1 MLDGSGLGVQGLTD
15 DTTTG
20 SRRPRLSIEDWT
32 ALLADRYF
40 PERAISGPVHLAV
53 DDDALDE
60 IAGTDRGEG
69 AAALAAAVRPGLRV
83 HDPRHLFDDIT
94 ASGYRW
100 AGNRYQGPPPFL
112 PCLALCVLAASRMDA
127 SVAISST
134 NYYARLQKALGIDV
148 SAALGYPDAVPAL
161 FRLLRDWLNAQ
172 RGRRGLSTIP
182 DTASPAHIGFALSQ
196 IHVRES
202 DRRKLTRFFT
212 LLALNPTD
220 AASANELVGAL
231 RRWTHRSDL
240 SAGAKAFIASDRDRA
255 AVAALIASELRGWD
269 KTERD
274 EHGRRLGRVHLLL
287 EIKGGATWG
296 ALVTR
301 PDGFPPAAA
310 FSTTDGLTLDLHS
323 TVEGFYDPVWF
334 ARSEAHLLAR
344 AFAGVLLLRS
354 GEIGL
359 RFAIDEV
366 TALGPDP
373 RTGRLATVHRVEPG
387 ERHWILVHANKRE
400 AVLELLE
407 KIAREGWSDAP
418 GAPEGWLL
426 LRDVIVDMPPAYVV
440 PESLSALVPAVDARP
455 ELNGGL
461 PVGRMS
467 NIPTYLRGG
476 EPDLWIPDWLATSP
490 GMRIRLDGEEVGNSG
505 ATRLQMSRI
514 ASEPGVH
521 LIEVGGAKLRFR
533 SIDRVLTSPPSTAEA
548 CRIVVR
554 PATGDSFSLP
564 ADGGLD
570 GHWVCGAIASPDP
583 DTPNKGQV
591 PVLVPYGA
599 RRYVVVGSRIGEV
612 AECRAPST
620 PGWLEEV
627 GVLPQDFEIY
637 PAFAAAWMLME
648 WPYRGWQVRELAPTP
663 PAEGVGN
670 AERNV
675 EWAKALDIE
684 ARLETPD
691 SDQAWDSYRA
701 CARAILDEGGS

>member
-1 MLDGSGLGVQGLTD
+1 MGPDWGSKGLTD
-15 DTTTG
+15 ETTTG
-20 SRRPRLSIEDWT
+20 SRRRRLSIEEWT

-40 PERAISGPVHLAV
+40 PERAIPGPVHLAV

-69 AAALAAAVRPGLRV
+69 AAALAAAVRPSLRV
-83 HDPRHLFDDIT
+83 QDPRLLFDDIT
-94 ASGYRW
+94 ATGYRW
-100 AGNRYQGPPPFL
+100 AGNRYPGPPPFL

-134 NYYARLQKALGIDV
+134 NYYVRLQKALGIDV
-148 SAALGYPDAVPAL
+148 SAAVGYPDAVPAL
-161 FRLLRDWLNAQ
+161 FRLLREWLNAQ

-212 LLALNPTD
+212 LLALSPTD

-231 RRWTHRSDL
+231 RRWAPRSDL
-240 SAGAKAFIASDRDRA
+240 SAGAKAFIASDANREG
-255 AVAALIASELRGWD
+255 VAALIASELREWD
-269 KTERD
+269 ETERD
-274 EHGRRLGRVHLLL
+274 EHGRRLGRIQLLL
-287 EIKGGATWG
+287 EIKGAATWG
-296 ALVTR
+296 VLVTK
-301 PDGFPPAAA
+301 PEGFPPAAA
-310 FSTTDGLTLDLHS
+310 FSSTDGLTLDLRS

-334 ARSEAHLLAR
+334 GGSDSKLLAR
-344 AFAGVLLLRS
+344 AFGGVMLLRS
-354 GEIGL
+354 GQVGL

-366 TALGPDP
+366 TALGADP

-387 ERHWILVHANKRE
+387 ERHWILVHANQRA

-407 KIAREGWSDAP
+407 KIAREGWSEAA
-418 GAPEGWLL
+418 GAPDGWLL
-426 LRDVIVDMPPAYVV
+426 LRDIIVDMPPAYVV
-440 PESLSALVPAVDARP
+440 PESLAALVPAVDARP
-455 ELNGGL
+455 ELHGGL

-467 NIPTYLRGG
+467 KIPTYLRGG
-476 EPDLWIPDWLATSP
+476 EPDLWIPEWLATSP
-490 GMRIRLDGEEVGNSG
+490 GMRIRLDGEEVGSSG
-505 ATRLQMSRI
+505 ATRLQMSQI
-514 ASEPGVH
+514 ASVAGVH

-533 SIDRVLTSPPSTAEA
+533 SIERVLTSPPSTAEA

-554 PATGDSFSLP
+554 PATGDSFSVS
-564 ADGGLD
+564 ADAGLE

-583 DTPNKGQV
+583 DTSNKGQV

-612 AECRAPST
+612 AECRAPNM
-620 PGWLEEV
+620 PGWLEEI

-637 PAFAAAWMLME
+637 PAFGAAWMLME

-663 PAEGVGN
+663 PAEGEGT
-670 AERNV
+670 AERDI

-691 SDQAWDSYRA
+691 SEKAWDGYRA
-701 CARAILDEGGS
+701 RARAILDDGAP